1 VRRAVWNGGF
11 SGLGFGLGTGFMA
24 HWLSKKFLPPTY
36 FPPQFKQGKYAFL
49 WTLGLGAVG
58 SFLGASTAGNNNVNQ
73 MHHVFERG
81 ANPQLTEYQKQ
92 THRGV
97 DAVRREEEEALQRRA
112 AAVEAARQKRD
123 EEEAE
128 LRRRT
133 RG

>member
-1 VRRAVWNGGF
+1 
-11 SGLGFGLGTGFMA
+11 
-24 HWLSKKFLPPTY
+24 
-36 FPPQFKQGKYAFL
+36 
-49 WTLGLGAVG
+49 
-58 SFLGASTAGNNNVNQ
+58 

-97 DAVRREEEEALQRRA
+97 DAVRREEEALQRRA